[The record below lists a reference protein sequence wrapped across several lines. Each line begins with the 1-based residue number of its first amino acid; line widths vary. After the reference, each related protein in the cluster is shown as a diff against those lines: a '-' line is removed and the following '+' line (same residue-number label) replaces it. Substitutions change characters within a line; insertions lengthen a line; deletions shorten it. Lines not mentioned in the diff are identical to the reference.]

1 LLRYRRLASARERL
15 RRRAPNELISNIA
28 LDCGFQHLG
37 RFSLSYRETYGESP
51 RDTLAQRRVVE
62 Q

>member
-1 LLRYRRLASARERL
+1 MQRE
-15 RRRAPNELISNIA
+15 PHELISSIA

-51 RDTLAQRRVVE
+51 RDTVAQGRVARQME
-62 Q
+62 DSCTP